1 MSESHLIYD
10 FQAAITEMAFPHH
23 AFMLPPHE
31 DDQNNHLPPQ
41 LFNGGAPFMMKR
53 SVSFSGVEEVHM
65 DDELSDDGSH
75 LGEKKKRL
83 NLEQVKALDKS
94 FELGN
99 KLEPD
104 RKLELAK
111 AGSHLVPKQEGQ
123 KRFEALKA
131 DTDALQA
138 QNNKLTA
145 ELLCLRSKESKEI
158 SIKSDEILFPASM
171 VQLYLQGSSR
181 TNIPCTKLDQAVQ
194 EDGFCYM
201 LNQVDEQQGF
211 WPIELN

>member
-1 MSESHLIYD
+1 MGGLV
-10 FQAAITEMAFPHH
+10 
-23 AFMLPPHE
+23 L
-31 DDQNNHLPPQ
+31 
-41 LFNGGAPFMMKR
+41 GGAPFMMKR
-53 SVSFSGVEEVHM
+53 SVSFSGVDKCEEVHM

-83 NLEQVKALDKS
+83 NLEQVKALEKS

-111 AGSHLVPKQEGQ
+111 ALGLKPRQVAIWFQNRRARWKTKQLEKDYDVLKKQ
-123 KRFEALKA
+123 FEALKA
-131 DTDALQA
+131 DTAALQA
-138 QNNKLTA
+138 LNNKLSA
-145 ELLCLRSKESKEI
+145 ELLCLRSKESNEI
-158 SIKSDEILFPASM
+158 SIKSDASM

-194 EDGFCYM
+194 EEGFCHM

-211 WPIELN
+211 WPCPWGEQHNIH